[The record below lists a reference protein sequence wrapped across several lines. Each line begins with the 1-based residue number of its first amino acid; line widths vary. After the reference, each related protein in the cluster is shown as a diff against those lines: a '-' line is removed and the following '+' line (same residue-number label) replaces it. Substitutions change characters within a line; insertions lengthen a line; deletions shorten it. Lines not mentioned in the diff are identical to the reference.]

1 LSDDALLGGYFE
13 DSDAQNE
20 IVRIDI
26 ASAEDG
32 DDSLDQDQI
41 PDEFDASNNTAESAT
56 EKNLWN
62 NMTNDAVFEE
72 LASFYRRKI
81 Q

>member
-41 PDEFDASNNTAESAT
+41 PDEFDASNNTAENAT